1 MNKSNKIYKKNIL
14 YRTAGVTLF
23 ELILDSVRQGDL
35 FGNTDKADKFEIIH
49 KQIDSL
55 EEKFGKREVY
65 LASTQNALK
74 QNKRGTDSDDL
85 DRDLLF
91 L

>member
-1 MNKSNKIYKKNIL
+1 MYMKGVL
-14 YRTAGVTLF
+14 YRTTGVSLE
-23 ELILDSVRQGDL
+23 ELIPESVSQGDL
-35 FGNTDKADKFEIIH
+35 FGNNASANKFEIIH

-55 EEKFGKREVY
+55 EEKFGKHVVY
-65 LASTQNALK
+65 LASTHNAMK
-74 QNKRGTDSDDL
+74 NKRKGTDADDL